1 LYDANGELMRD
12 YGFNSYPSMVL
23 IKDGEIVYSH
33 SGKLT
38 YDQLSAQIE
47 KYK

>member
-1 LYDANGELMRD
+1 MALTEI
-12 YGFNSYPSMVL
+12 NSKS

>member
-1 LYDANGELMRD
+1 MRD

-38 YDQLSAQIE
+38 YDQLSDEIE